1 MSFADYIDSIG
12 GKPINIGGYHYD
24 PINTDWSLPTYPRPN
39 VPYGATDYNKYN
51 VNEAQYPAYVD
62 SGGGFLGWGSSVDD
76 LRSVPQ
82 LATGYSDYV
91 IGSGVIENQRLQ
103 NEKLR
108 QQIANQ
114 NKLAQQ
120 QYANSL
126 PSVANIPSL
135 VSSTPPVTN
144 MGGWGSQP
152 TQQTGML
159 GGLHRGGGYGAG
171 MLSGGL
177 HRGGNQ

>member
-1 MSFADYIDSIG
+1 MSFADYINSIG
-12 GKPINIGGYHYD
+12 GEPRKIGGYHYD
-24 PINTDWSLPTYPRPN
+24 PYPTDHSLPTYPRPD
-39 VPYGATDYNKYN
+39 VPYGATDYGKYHG
-51 VNEAQYPAYVD
+51 ERYPAYVD
-62 SGGGFLGWGSSVDD
+62 SGGGFLGWGDSVDD
-76 LRSVPQ
+76 LRGVPQ

-91 IGSGVIENQRLQ
+91 VGSGVIENQRLQ
-103 NEKLR
+103 NEQLR
-108 QQIANQ
+108 QQISNQ

-159 GGLHRGGGYGAG
+159 GSGGLHRGSHGGLG
-171 MLSGGL
+171 MLSSGL

>member
-1 MSFADYIDSIG
+1 MSFADYINSIG
-12 GKPINIGGYHYD
+12 GEPINIAGQHYD
-24 PINTDWSLPTYPRPN
+24 PAPWSDHSIALYPRPD
-39 VPYGATDYNKYN
+39 VSYGATNYTR
-51 VNEAQYPAYVD
+51 NENNPSMGMHPAYVD
-62 SGGGFLGWGSSVDD
+62 SGGGFLGWGDSIDA
-76 LRSVPQ
+76 LKGVPQ

-91 IGSGVIENQRLQ
+91 IDSQ
-103 NEKLR
+103 NEQLR
-108 QQIANQ
+108 QQIAND

-126 PSVANIPSL
+126 PSVTNIPSL
-135 VSSTPPVTN
+135 VSPTPPVTS

-159 GGLHRGGGYGAG
+159 GGLHRGSHGGLG
-171 MLSGGL
+171 MLSGGGL

>member
-1 MSFADYIDSIG
+1 MSFADYINSIG
-12 GKPINIGGYHYD
+12 GEPIKIGGYQYD
-24 PINTDWSLPTYPRPN
+24 PYPTDHSIPTYPRPD
-39 VPYGATDYNKYN
+39 VSYGATDYGKYDG
-51 VNEAQYPAYVD
+51 ERYPAYVD
-62 SGGGFLGWGSSVDD
+62 SGGGFLGWGDSVDA
-76 LRSVPQ
+76 LKGVPQ

-91 IGSGVIENQRLQ
+91 IGSGVMENQRLQ
-103 NEKLR
+103 NEQLR
-108 QQIANQ
+108 QQISNQ

-120 QYANSL
+120 QYTNSL

-159 GGLHRGGGYGAG
+159 GGGLHRGSHGGLG